1 MSDIVIK
8 NKIFAWIQC
17 RCIVVMSE
25 STSNGIQNNYGVM
38 KLLR

>member
-8 NKIFAWIQC
+8 NK
-17 RCIVVMSE
+17 CIVVMSE